1 MSEDFVFSPSCEMVG
16 KTIYCQIETDIAN
29 AEFAFYVILD
39 GERKATFWYTD
50 RANIEYACGDEII
63 NEFEIVFFIRTNG
76 SEVISKSITKKS
88 NWSLDDGVI
97 EAVKQL
103 ATKDSVILEFGSGIG
118 SKTLSEICTIYSV
131 EHDERFLNRHESVN
145 YIHAP
150 LVDIEP
156 IPEFGETKWYDS
168 KVIEQNLPAKI
179 DFILLD
185 GPPEEYGRSGILKYL
200 HLFGEHCIWIID
212 DVLRLKDQKIANYV
226 ALKWGYV
233 QYKFWNFSI
242 IASSKH
248 KITHLEKISEVS
260 YSQYL
265 EKSNLYV
272 SRYYPSI

>member
-1 MSEDFVFSPSCEMVG
+1 MVG
-16 KTIYCQIETDIAN
+16 KTIYCQIETDIVN
-29 AEFAFYVILD
+29 AEFAFYVIID

-50 RANIEYACGDEII
+50 RPNIEYACGDEII

-76 SEVISKSITKKS
+76 SEIISKSITKKS

-118 SKTLSEICTIYSV
+118 SKTLSEICTVYSV

-156 IPEFGETKWYDS
+156 IPEFGEAKWYDP

-179 DFILLD
+179 DIIIVD
-185 GPPEEYGRSGILKYL
+185 GPPEQIGRSGLLY
-200 HLFGEHCIWIID
+200 HLDLFTEVSVWIID
-212 DVLRLKDQKIANYV
+212 DILRLKDQKIANYV
-226 ALKWGYV
+226 ALKGGHI

-242 IASSKH
+242 IASPKH
-248 KITHLEKISEVS
+248 KITHFEKISEVATS
-260 YSQYL
+260 KFL
-265 EKSNLYV
+265 EKSELYI
-272 SRYYPSI
+272 SRYYPSISIISKWP